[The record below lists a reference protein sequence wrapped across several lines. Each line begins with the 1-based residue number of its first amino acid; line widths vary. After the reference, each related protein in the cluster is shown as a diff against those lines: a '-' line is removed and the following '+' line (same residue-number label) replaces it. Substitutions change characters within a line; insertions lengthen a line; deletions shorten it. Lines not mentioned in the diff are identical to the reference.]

1 MLLSARRVTSASP
14 GLSPA
19 ASIAALTATNAS
31 GAVST
36 SIEPSSGYTTTS
48 SAPASIA
55 TSVIFSSS
63 EPAWNHSTPRL
74 ANMKDT
80 EPSVPR
86 LPPNLPNAW
95 RTSATVR
102 TLLSV
107 RQSTITATPPGA

>member
-1 MLLSARRVTSASP
+1 MSLSARKVTSARSAFR
-14 GLSPA
+14 PA
-19 ASIAALTATNAS
+19 ASIVALTPSKAS

-55 TSVIFSSS
+55 ASVIFSSS
-63 EPAWNHSTPRL
+63 APGANDSTPSRL
-74 ANMKDT
+74 NMKAT

-86 LPPNLPNAW
+86 LPPNLPKAW

-102 TLLSV
+102 TRLSV